1 MSTIQTE
8 YTLLLDYGTEY
19 HRIYCDNAVLLRAIG
34 QDHHKAAKI
43 KPCMTITN
51 SASET
56 VAEMDEWATEW
67 KEGRGA

>member
-1 MSTIQTE
+1 MSGIQTE

-19 HRIYCDNAVLLRAIG
+19 HRVYCDNAVLLRAIG

-51 SASET
+51 AEGVT
-56 VAEMDEWATEW
+56 VASMDEWATAWAE
-67 KEGRGA
+67 EGGA